1 MGTPDS
7 AVKSGSIGRFMV
19 RFTTAGESHGQ
30 GLVIIVEGIPAGLPI
45 DEDEIGIHLAR
56 RQKGYGRGGRMLIE
70 QDRAHIVS
78 GVRHG
83 ATLGSPIGMT
93 LENKDWA
100 NWEEAMSVRPLDGPP
115 QSPRTQRI
123 TRLRPGHADLPGA
136 MKYGFDDVRNVLE
149 RSSARE
155 TAARVAAGAVAL
167 RLLQEFGVEIHSHV
181 LVIGTVHATQ
191 PETIDWDEVEASPVR
206 CADASASERMV
217 QEIDAAK
224 NAGDTVGGTVEVIAE
239 NVPIGLGS
247 HVSWDRKID
256 GRISQAIMSIN
267 AVKAVSLGPGW
278 EIGESF
284 GSGVQDVIEPV
295 SDPDH
300 PWQRRTNNLG
310 GTEGGMTNGMP
321 LTARFLVKPIATMLN
336 PLPSVDLDT
345 GEAVQAH
352 YERSDICQA
361 PPACVVGEAM
371 MALVLADAFMEKFGG
386 DSIPETRRNLEGYLK
401 TVGPRTRYQ

>member
-1 MGTPDS
+1 
-7 AVKSGSIGRFMV
+7 MV

-30 GLVIIVEGIPAGLPI
+30 GLMIIVEGVPAGLPI
-45 DEDEIGIHLAR
+45 DEDYIGVHLAR

-70 QDRAHIVS
+70 QDWAHIVS

-83 ATLGSPIGMT
+83 ATLGSPIGLT
-93 LENKDWA
+93 VENKDWA
-100 NWEEAMSVRPLDGPP
+100 NWEEAMSVRPLEGPP
-115 QSPRTQRI
+115 ESPRTQRI

-136 MKYGFDDVRNVLE
+136 MKYGFEDVRNVLE
-149 RSSARE
+149 RASARE

-167 RLLQEFGVEIHSHV
+167 RLLQEFGIEVHSHV
-181 LVIGTVHATQ
+181 VSIGTVHAE
-191 PETIDWDEVEASPVR
+191 PPPVIDWGAVEESPVR
-206 CADASASERMV
+206 CADGAAAARMTA
-217 QEIDAAK
+217 EIDNAK

-256 GRISQAIMSIN
+256 GQISQALMSIN

-278 EIGESF
+278 EIADLF
-284 GSGVQDVIEPV
+284 GSQVHDVIEPV
-295 SDPDH
+295 TDPDR
-300 PWQRRTNNLG
+300 PWQRKTNNLG

-321 LTARFLVKPIATMLN
+321 MVARFVIKPIATLLN

-345 GEAVQAH
+345 GEEVQAH
-352 YERSDICQA
+352 YERSDVCQA

-386 DSIPETRRNLEGYLK
+386 DSVPETRRNFEGYVK
-401 TVGPRTRYQ
+401 TVGPRKVYR

>member
-1 MGTPDS
+1 
-7 AVKSGSIGRFMV
+7 MV

-30 GLVIIVEGIPAGLPI
+30 GLMIIVEGVPAGLPI
-45 DEDEIGIHLAR
+45 DEDYIGVHLAR

-70 QDRAHIVS
+70 QDWAHIVS

-83 ATLGSPIGMT
+83 ATLGSPIGLT
-93 LENKDWA
+93 VENKDWA
-100 NWEEAMSVRPLDGPP
+100 NWEEAMSVRPLEGPP
-115 QSPRTQRI
+115 ESPRTQRI

-136 MKYGFDDVRNVLE
+136 MKYGFEDVRNVLE
-149 RSSARE
+149 RASARE

-167 RLLQEFGVEIHSHV
+167 RLLQEFGIEVHSHV
-181 LVIGTVHATQ
+181 VSIGTVHAEI
-191 PETIDWDEVEASPVR
+191 PPVIDWDAVEESPVR
-206 CADASASERMV
+206 CADGAAAARMTA
-217 QEIDAAK
+217 EINNAK

-256 GRISQAIMSIN
+256 GQISQALMSIN

-278 EIGESF
+278 EIADLF
-284 GSGVQDVIEPV
+284 GSQVQDVIEPV
-295 SDPDH
+295 TDPDR
-300 PWQRRTNNLG
+300 PWQRKTNNLG

-321 LTARFLVKPIATMLN
+321 MVARFVIKPIATLLN

-345 GEAVQAH
+345 GEEVQAH

-386 DSIPETRRNLEGYLK
+386 DSVPETRRNFEGYVK
-401 TVGPRTRYQ
+401 TVGPRKVYR